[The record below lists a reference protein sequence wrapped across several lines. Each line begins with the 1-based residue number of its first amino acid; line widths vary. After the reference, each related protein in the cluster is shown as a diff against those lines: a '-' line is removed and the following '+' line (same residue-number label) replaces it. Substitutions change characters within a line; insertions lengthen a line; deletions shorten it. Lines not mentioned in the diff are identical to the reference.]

1 MSKEEDEIIIK
12 LQTSVGNRWSF
23 IARHL
28 PGRTDNDIKNYWNSH
43 LSRRLHRF
51 RRKGD
56 GEVVIVDLGTVPGGH
71 KRGAR
76 PLNKTSSEPTNPENA
91 SHAESRCRVEVEEP
105 ERPKSAVAEV
115 EDEKMLCSE
124 LERVEAMLW
133 DDDETPYDVRAVDGC
148 NLEKSISSWLLS

>member
-51 RRKGD
+51 RHKGD

-71 KRGAR
+71 KR
-76 PLNKTSSEPTNPENA
+76 
-91 SHAESRCRVEVEEP
+91 ESRCRVEVEEP
-105 ERPKSAVAEV
+105 ERHKSAVAEV
-115 EDEKMLCSE
+115 EDEKMLCSGWSASRPCCGMTTRRRTMY
-124 LERVEAMLW
+124 ERWMA
-133 DDDETPYDVRAVDGC
+133 A
-148 NLEKSISSWLLS
+148 ISRS